1 MSERLSMQPQC
12 VTPGILESLRDLLK
26 IHPVDIAVRQERL
39 LDGRELAELLPDPA
53 ERRRFFVDRLIDL
66 TKKLVLLLHEVSDR
80 ISAPAAVR
88 HPVIL
93 RRLQKD
99 EDLVDLVV
107 PAFDLPVYLT
117 IAPEDLLLFA
127 VGHWLSL
134 HFCIHPQLHR

>member
-1 MSERLSMQPQC
+1 MQPQR
-12 VTPGILESLRDLLK
+12 VAPGILKSFRDLLEG
-26 IHPVDIAVRQERL
+26 HPVDISELQERL
-39 LDGRELAELLPDPA
+39 LDGRELADLLPDPA
-53 ERRRFFVDRLIDL
+53 ERRRLFVDGLLDL
-66 TKKLVLLLHEVSDR
+66 VKKLVLLLHELKGRVR
-80 ISAPAAVR
+80 GPAAVR

-99 EDLVDLVV
+99 DDLVDLVV

-127 VGHWLSL
+127 VGHWLPL